1 MEKATKQA
9 AAKLKKPMAKKPV
22 CAIKKLKE
30 AAAEEGGLKE
40 GSSSFCGQES
50 KWKSPK
56 GENWQAQEDS

>member
-22 CAIKKLKE
+22 CAIKKLKK

-50 KWKSPK
+50 K
-56 GENWQAQEDS
+56 